1 MNSPFIN
8 VVLFSVF
15 WAIQIFISKLAFNS
29 GAEVMPFTIQS
40 SIIAVILLGAY
51 IIACKRDKFVS
62 ISKDIVIGLLIA
74 NAIHGGLGSFFSNAG
89 FSLTSAINAG
99 FLVQFSTVT
108 TILLAGLLLKERL
121 TRSKMLTITII
132 MIGAFLLLTKGK
144 FDQPNIG
151 DLLIVLACFSWSL
164 GNVLT
169 RKILKKHPVDSDV
182 ISFLRPVA
190 GLPVLLGFILFTPLY
205 SASVKGIFQT
215 NYFDFSLLSYA
226 FFNALFCVL
235 LWIFLNRTLKIAS
248 ASYMSMM
255 ASLTPVLVAF
265 LAIIFLNE
273 SLEFIQWVGVS
284 LIAISGIA
292 THLLRIDKH

>member
-29 GAEVMPFTIQS
+29 GAEIMPFTIQS
-40 SIIAVILLGAY
+40 SVIAIVMLSVYIVIY
-51 IIACKRDKFVS
+51 KRNKLS
-62 ISKDIVIGLLIA
+62 GISKEIIVGLLIA

-108 TILLAGLLLKERL
+108 TIVLAGFLLKEKI
-121 TRSKMLTITII
+121 THSKIITIVI
-132 MIGAFLLLTKGK
+132 LMLGAFLLLTKGQ
-144 FDQPNIG
+144 FDQPQVG
-151 DLLIVLACFSWSL
+151 DVLIILACFSWSL

-169 RKILKKHPVDSDV
+169 RKILKYHQVDSDV
-182 ISFLRPVA
+182 VTLLRPIA
-190 GLPVLLGFILFTPLY
+190 GLPVLFGFIFLAPLY
-205 SASVKGIFQT
+205 PPQVKTVFQT
-215 NYFDFSLLSYA
+215 NYTDLSFIWYA

-235 LWIFLNRTLKIAS
+235 LWIFLNRTLKVAS

-255 ASLTPVLVAF
+255 ASLTPVLVAV

-273 SLEFIQWVGVS
+273 TLVLVQLLGVF
-284 LIAISGIA
+284 LIAISGMA
-292 THLLRIDKH
+292 TQLLKIDKH

>member
-15 WAIQIFISKLAFNS
+15 WAIQIFISKLAFIA
-29 GAEVMPFTIQS
+29 GAEIMPFTIQS
-40 SIIAVILLGAY
+40 SIIAIVLLAIYIVIR
-51 IIACKRDKFVS
+51 KRDKLAA
-62 ISKDIVIGLLIA
+62 ISKEIIVGLFIA
-74 NAIHGGLGSFFSNAG
+74 NSIHGGLGSFFSNAG

-108 TILLAGLLLKERL
+108 TIVLAWFLLKEKM
-121 TRSKMLTITII
+121 TQSKIVTIVII
-132 MIGAFLLLTKGK
+132 MIGAFLLLTKGQ
-144 FDQPNIG
+144 FNQLQVG
-151 DLLIVLACFSWSL
+151 DLLIILACLSWSL

-182 ISFLRPVA
+182 VSFIRPIA
-190 GLPVLLGFILFTPLY
+190 GLPVLLGFIFFAPLY
-205 SASVKGIFQT
+205 PSQVKDVFQT
-215 NYFDFSLLSYA
+215 NYSDYSFIWYA

-235 LWIFLNRTLKIAS
+235 LWIFLNRTLKVAS

-255 ASLTPVLVAF
+255 ASLTPVLVAV

-273 SLEFIQWVGVS
+273 SLDPIQWVGVF
-284 LIAISGIA
+284 LITVSGIA
-292 THLLRIDKH
+292 TQLLKIDKH